1 MPFTAPGLLPSKNIS
16 ARPAAQ
22 PSTKNISKLSKALE
36 PTIWRNLPTTKSKE
50 KKKKKKQNNPGGSTQ
65 KAQPLEASQSGSFEV
80 TQQAGICTKL
90 LPLMTLAPQRP
101 SL

>member
-36 PTIWRNLPTTKSKE
+36 PTTKSKE
-50 KKKKKKQNNPGGSTQ
+50 KKKKKKKHNPGGSTQ